1 MDSNIGPH
9 ESASLLKEYFRDLPE
24 PLLCTNLYKAFLETQ
39 SKWTTCVGNIMVAF
53 YRFVVVV
60 EIRNRRLQ
68 LEAISHLIQLLPVA
82 HRDTLYELLKFLGTV
97 SKHADDIR
105 SPITGTVVR
114 FGNKM
119 DSSNLATV
127 IAPNVLRPTKME
139 QDVAIETEVFDGFD
153 VINVV
158 R

>member
-1 MDSNIGPH
+1 M
-9 ESASLLKEYFRDLPE
+9 
-24 PLLCTNLYKAFLETQ
+24 
-39 SKWTTCVGNIMVAF
+39 
-53 YRFVVVV
+53 
-60 EIRNRRLQ
+60 
-68 LEAISHLIQLLPVA
+68 LPVV

-97 SKHADDIR
+97 SKNADDVR
-105 SPITGTVVR
+105 SPITGSVVR

-127 IAPNVLRPTKME
+127 IAPNILRLTKME
-139 QDVAIETEVFDGFD
+139 QETATEAEVFDGFD